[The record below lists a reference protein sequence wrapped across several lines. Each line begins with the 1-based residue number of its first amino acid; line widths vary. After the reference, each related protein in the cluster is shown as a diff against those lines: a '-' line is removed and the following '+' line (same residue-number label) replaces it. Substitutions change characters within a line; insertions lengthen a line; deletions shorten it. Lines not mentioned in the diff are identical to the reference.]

1 MGAIRRTGGGRA
13 GDLVEVGELDVVAV
27 EDVDV
32 VEAEACEALVDAAG
46 DAGGAEVEPFPV
58 APALGGDHE
67 PVPRHARGAE
77 AVPEHRL
84 RHRAAVVPAICDKGG
99 RGGRTLRSAESRGR
113 RRWWYVRGGVEEVD
127 AEVEGAADGG
137 AGDVAGDVAE
147 DMAEREAPKPTGLT
161 RRPWRRARG
170 APCRSPLRTGR
181 LGRCG

>member
-32 VEAEACEALVDAAG
+32 VEAKACEALVDAAG

-99 RGGRTLRSAESRGR
+99 RGGRTLRSAESRGGGGGGGTYGEVSKKLMPRSRAR
-113 RRWWYVRGGVEEVD
+113 RTAARATSRGTSPKTWPRG
-127 AEVEGAADGG
+127 
-137 AGDVAGDVAE
+137 
-147 DMAEREAPKPTGLT
+147 EAPKPTGLT
-161 RRPWRRARG
+161 RRPV
-170 APCRSPLRTGR
+170 APSSRSSMSLAAAHREIG
-181 LGRCG
+181 